1 MEILEYPPY
10 NNPAL
15 SSQGRCFCDLLVNIH
30 NNYPGNGCID
40 WSALESQEQ
49 DLEADAPVVRH
60 CITHLLSSTP
70 ASPASEK

>member
-10 NNPAL
+10 NKPAL
-15 SSQGRCFCDLLVNIH
+15 SSQGRCFCDLFVNIH